1 MILDDYSMS
10 ISDYSNLGSVL
21 FECAQSHRLLESIWP
36 WFNIQTSILLRKE
49 DSGQMAQDQG
59 FRLSYHPQRRRD
71 ASHPNYYFE
80 PQGSRKCS
88 PSFIVAVLLLPV
100 NPQCSQNRKKG
111 WHRACH
117 SKGKDSSRLGTD
129 SCLPNIVI
137 FVQMTSSGGPGCFL
151 TRFFD
156 T

>member
-100 NPQCSQNRKKG
+100 NPNVPKIARKVG
-111 WHRACH
+111 IVPAIR
-117 SKGKDSSRLGTD
+117 KGKTRVDLVRIRAFQILSSL
-129 SCLPNIVI
+129 
-137 FVQMTSSGGPGCFL
+137 FK
-151 TRFFD
+151 
-156 T
+156 